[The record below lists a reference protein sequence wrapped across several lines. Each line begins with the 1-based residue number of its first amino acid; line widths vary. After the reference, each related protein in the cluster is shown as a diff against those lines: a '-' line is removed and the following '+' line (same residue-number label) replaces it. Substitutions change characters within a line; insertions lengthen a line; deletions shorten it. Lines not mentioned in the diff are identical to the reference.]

1 VDYRALIQDRK
12 SKDRRQTVR
21 HVICLDPDLYAELE
35 EAQQELREL
44 NLAAIG
50 RDGPD
55 PAADQRMG
63 ALSPVK
69 KAEAKV
75 SEIEARMG
83 EVSIVGV
90 FKAFTAEKQAERFD
104 LLNKAREDSP
114 NQEGLVI
121 LRAARDDILLTL
133 DHFEGPNRERL
144 DLGKQDLEDVLA
156 TWSHGEVAGLAN
168 KINRASTEVHDA
180 PKSVRSSL
188 LNRHFD
194 ETSPQ
199 PAG

>member
-1 VDYRALIQDRK
+1 MDYRALIQDRK

-44 NLAAIG
+44 NVAAIG
-50 RDGPD
+50 DRPD
-55 PAADQRMG
+55 PAADRRMG
-63 ALSPVK
+63 ALSPVMK
-69 KAEAKV
+69 GESRVA
-75 SEIEARMG
+75 EIESRMA

-104 LLNKAREDSP
+104 LLNKAREDNP
-114 NQEGLVI
+114 DGEALVI
-121 LRAARDDILLTL
+121 LKAARDDILLTF
-133 DHFEGPNRERL
+133 DHFEGPNHEPL
-144 DLGKQDLEDVLA
+144 DLGKADLEDILA

-168 KINRASTEVHDA
+168 KINRASTEQHDA

-188 LNRHFD
+188 LNRHSD

-199 PAG
+199 PSG